1 VETRQQLAMLRQC
14 GCTEAQGYL
23 LGRPIEG
30 SAVEKFVEGN
40 IRNLGQESGLV
51 TAAEEFEL
59 AH

>member
-1 VETRQQLAMLRQC
+1 MLRQC

-23 LGRPIEG
+23 LGRPISG
-30 SAVEKFVEGN
+30 NAVEKFVEGN
-40 IRNLGQESGLV
+40 IRSLGHQSGLV